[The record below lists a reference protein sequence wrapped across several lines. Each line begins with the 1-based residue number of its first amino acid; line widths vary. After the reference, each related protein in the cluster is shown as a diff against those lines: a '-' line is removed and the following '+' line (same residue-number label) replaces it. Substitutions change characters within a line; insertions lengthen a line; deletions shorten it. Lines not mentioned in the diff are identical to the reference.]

1 MPADI
6 QMFLPTDAAKIE
18 KKTITTKYY
27 ERNVE
32 INRKTNEKTISF

>member
-6 QMFLPTDAAKIE
+6 QMFLPTDAAKIG

-32 INRKTNEKTISF
+32 PN

>member
-1 MPADI
+1 MLADI

-27 ERNVE
+27 LRNVKA
-32 INRKTNEKTISF
+32 N

>member
-6 QMFLPTDAAKIE
+6 QMFLPTDAAKIK

-32 INRKTNEKTISF
+32 PN